1 MPAISEKVKINPDI
15 VFREEDEGAF
25 LFDPDSGRICYLNEL
40 GITIW
45 KLCKKP
51 VETERIIKSISSE
64 YPAVSPEQISKDCL
78 SFLKDLQGFG
88 FVAKSAAGQES

>member
-25 LFDPDSGRICYLNEL
+25 LFYLDSGRICYLNEL

-45 KLCKKP
+45 KLCQKP
-51 VETERIIKSISSE
+51 VETERIIKAISSE
-64 YPAVSPEQISKDCL
+64 YPDITSEQISKDCL
-78 SFLKDLQGFG
+78 SFLDDLKGFG
-88 FVAKSAAGQES
+88 FLAKSTEGVK

>member
-1 MPAISEKVKINPDI
+1 MSAKSERVRINPEI
-15 VFREEDEGAF
+15 VLREEDEGAF

-51 VETERIIKSISSE
+51 MGTERIINTISSE
-64 YPAVSPEQISKDCL
+64 YPEVAPERISKDCL
-78 SFLKDLQGFG
+78 LFLDDLQGFG
-88 FVAKSAAGQES
+88 FLAKTTAG